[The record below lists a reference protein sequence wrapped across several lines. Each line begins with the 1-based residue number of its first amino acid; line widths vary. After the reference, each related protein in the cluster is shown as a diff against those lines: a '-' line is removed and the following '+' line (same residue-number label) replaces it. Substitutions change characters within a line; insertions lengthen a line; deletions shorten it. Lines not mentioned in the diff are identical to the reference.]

1 MGMTRRALLAS
12 SAAVASMGISGVD
25 AQPGSK
31 TKPNIVVILADD
43 VGFSDFG
50 CYGGE
55 IPTPNL
61 DALGA
66 SGLRFTQFYNTAK
79 CSPSRASL
87 LSGTYPHQAG
97 IAHVEQ
103 FVIPGSAGFTGKILP
118 RVATFAELLKG
129 SGYFTAMAGK
139 WHLGISHGVGPWQRG
154 FDRSV
159 ASPQGRMYFPDQTT
173 KNPVNQ
179 EIYIDGKQYELN
191 APEVGK
197 GHWFSADLFADWGI
211 RFIQEAREKKQPFLL
226 YLPFVNAHPPLMAP
240 QEEIARFKGRYKAG
254 WDVLR
259 EERLDRQKK
268 LGIFGPEEKLPPR
281 EPNTYNWEKLSPED
295 QDRYDTLMAVYAANV
310 AGMDKAIG
318 TLVSSLKSM
327 GALDNTLILFM
338 CDNGGNAESGPDG
351 EMEGEMPGGSQSN
364 VSAGMNWATLQ
375 NTPFRYF
382 KQFTEEGG
390 ISTPLIVHWPR
401 GIDHSLNGSFVR
413 ETGHLI
419 DVMSTL
425 LEVTGTRYP
434 KSYNGHELVPLQGRS
449 FAPAFHGL
457 PLHRSSPLFF
467 EHSGNRAIRDDRWKL
482 VSNWG
487 HPWRLYDMSVDRSET
502 RDVAS
507 SHPDLVWKMAAQ
519 WDTWASRSFVDQW
532 SDEIN
537 SIGYKNGPRTNWGYP
552 ATTRHPEAMDSR
564 VKW

>member
-1 MGMTRRALLAS
+1 MTRRTLLAS
-12 SAAVASMGISGVD
+12 SAAIASIGFSEGPILAATKS
-25 AQPGSK
+25 
-31 TKPNIVVILADD
+31 KPNIVVILADD

-61 DALGA
+61 DALSA
-66 SGLRFTQFYNTAK
+66 NGLRFTQFYNTAK
-79 CSPSRASL
+79 CSPTRASL

-103 FVIPGSAGFTGKILP
+103 FAIPGSAGYTGKILP

-139 WHLGISHGVGPWQRG
+139 WHLGISRGVGPWQRG
-154 FDRSV
+154 FDRSIT
-159 ASPQGRMYFPDQTT
+159 SPQGRMYFPDQKTN
-173 KNPVNQ
+173 NPVNQ
-179 EIYIDGKQYELN
+179 EIYIDGKLFELT
-191 APEVGK
+191 APEVGE

-211 RFIQEAREKKQPFLL
+211 RFIEDARKKEQPFLL

-259 EERLDRQKK
+259 EERFERQKK
-268 LGIFGPEEKLPPR
+268 LGIFKPEEKLPPR

-295 QDRYDTLMAVYAANV
+295 QDRFDTLMAIYAANV
-310 AGMDKAIG
+310 NGMDKAIG

-327 GALDNTLILFM
+327 GELDNTLILFM

-351 EMEGEMPGGSQSN
+351 TLEGDLPGGPHSN

-375 NTPFRYF
+375 NSPFRYF

-401 GIDHSLNGSFVR
+401 GIDPSLSGGFVR
-413 ETGHLI
+413 ETGHVI
-419 DVMSTL
+419 DVMATL
-425 LEVTGTRYP
+425 LEITGTQYP
-434 KSYNGHELVPLQGRS
+434 KSYNGNELVPLQGRS
-449 FAPAFHGL
+449 FAPAFHGR
-457 PLHRSSPLFF
+457 PLHRSAPLFF
-467 EHSGNRAIRDDRWKL
+467 EHSGNRAIRDERWKL

-487 HPWRLYDMSVDRSET
+487 RPWRLYDMSVDRSET
-502 RDVAS
+502 VDVAS
-507 SHPDLVWKMAAQ
+507 SNPELVWKMAAQ
-519 WDTWASRSFVDQW
+519 WSTWASRSFVDQW
-532 SDEIN
+532 TDEIN
-537 SIGYKNGPRTNWGYP
+537 RIAYKSGPRTNWGYP
-552 ATTRHPEAMDSR
+552 AKTKHPEAMDST